1 MTFKINDYSVVVVRC
16 CLLVETQMSWKHF
29 IWDQSM
35 TMEVDNFFGWI
46 TWFSGGTERGS
57 VVANK
62 VYITEHY
69 GVSVKNYRNTT
80 EILQPTLPWP

>member
-1 MTFKINDYSVVVVRC
+1 
-16 CLLVETQMSWKHF
+16 
-29 IWDQSM
+29 M